1 MKVSLKWLNE
11 YVSVPEDTKAFCDR
25 LDLTGTGVEGVET
38 LGAAF
43 DHVVTGRVLTKEPHP
58 DSDHMWVTTVDVG
71 AQNLGEDG
79 EPAPLQIVCGAQNFE
94 AGDAIV
100 VAMIGAELPGD
111 FKIKKSKLRGVTSM
125 GMNCSARELGLSG
138 DHSGIMILPPD
149 TPAGVPFAE
158 YLGTTDTVLDLEIT
172 PNRPD
177 CLSMVGM
184 AREVGAMYQ
193 EAVSN
198 PLEAMAAKLADVT
211 AGEDVANTVTL
222 DIVDAERSSRYVARV
237 IDHVKVGPS
246 PDWLAERVMA
256 AGARSINN
264 VVDVTNYIMFL
275 F

>member
-71 AQNLGEDG
+71 TQNINDAG
-79 EPAPLQIVCGAQNFE
+79 EPEPLQIVCGAQNFE

-111 FKIKKSKLRGVTSM
+111 FKIKKSKLRGVVSM

-138 DHSGIMILPPD
+138 DHSGIMILPED
-149 TPAGVPFAE
+149 TVPGTPLAD
-158 YLGTTDTVLDLEIT
+158 YLGSSDTVLDLEIKYG
-172 PNRPD
+172 RHG
-177 CLSMVGM
+177 S
-184 AREVGAMYQ
+184 
-193 EAVSN
+193 
-198 PLEAMAAKLADVT
+198 
-211 AGEDVANTVTL
+211 
-222 DIVDAERSSRYVARV
+222 
-237 IDHVKVGPS
+237 
-246 PDWLAERVMA
+246 
-256 AGARSINN
+256 
-264 VVDVTNYIMFL
+264 
-275 F
+275 